1 MVAAGKLPHEF
12 DEYESF
18 VSSLIEAIRS
28 KEAEGKRVCFIAG
41 VDMAH
46 VGRQFGDEGALSQEG
61 MQVIARRDEQYLS
74 AIRKGDKTTLFN
86 HICEDGDAR
95 RICGFPTMYTIMDI
109 LERTENSYDCDV
121 ISYDQAVD
129 YKSDCAVT
137 YAGAAMYRR
146 A

>member
-1 MVAAGKLPHEF
+1 
-12 DEYESF
+12 
-18 VSSLIEAIRS
+18 
-28 KEAEGKRVCFIAG
+28 
-41 VDMAH
+41 